1 MYNHASYICLIFR
14 HHVCSFMFSNV
25 LPENINIHTDCIEYT
40 FLKKKKKKGCSSG
53 TVRLCLHFLA
63 LLGWVSCN
71 EEVAIASA
79 HYNLIQKKPNQ
90 QHHFTITWLPFAEL
104 VLICI
109 VYPLTNNPVNPRIG
123 ATLIHCKY
131 RKSIQLK
138 KEWHEREISQWSA
151 ISGNSRTALIEHYHS
166 PLLHCA
172 WNYTHCVGIVCD
184 DRAP

>member
-1 MYNHASYICLIFR
+1 MWVGNK
-14 HHVCSFMFSNV
+14 
-25 LPENINIHTDCIEYT
+25 
-40 FLKKKKKKGCSSG
+40 KKKKKKGCSSG

-71 EEVAIASA
+71 GEVAIASA

-109 VYPLTNNPVNPRIG
+109 VYPLTSNPVNPRIG

-151 ISGNSRTALIEHYHS
+151 ISGNSRTALIEHYQC
-166 PLLHCA
+166 PLLHYA
-172 WNYTHCVGIVCD
+172 WNSTHCVGEVCNDRVPEVPPCCGTPQSSMGVPWKQFTIVNMETD
-184 DRAP
+184 TTI